1 MLLLLLGLLLRTT
14 AASDTRNVL
23 YEYVSEWVLDAN
35 ISVAAAPRTDI
46 CKCFISAA
54 KRRDEKLLCFKE
66 IISTILAV
74 DFP

>member
-46 CKCFISAA
+46 CKCFNENLDIW
-54 KRRDEKLLCFKE
+54 KVYPHNE
-66 IISTILAV
+66 IYFSPSKV
-74 DFP
+74 